1 MYAEWFKRFHSYQS
15 YVLYPLNSI
24 EMTVDDGSNTVDSSG
39 AICMCIQLSDL
50 DWSTLTTGIVDYLIR
65 YVLRFMYVSSIDNQL
80 HQYLVL
86 GMDEVSQGL
95 KNVRRDNV

>member
-1 MYAEWFKRFHSYQS
+1 
-15 YVLYPLNSI
+15 
-24 EMTVDDGSNTVDSSG
+24 MTVDDGSNTVDSSG
-39 AICMCIQLSDL
+39 AICMYTQLSSNNIDL

-80 HQYLVL
+80 HQYLVF
-86 GMDEVSQGL
+86 GVDEVSQGL